1 MPAQGSAAPAQ
12 TNTLEETFGAPIKQY
27 PGQIQVTRSV
37 KVKAPGKHFNNLR
50 GAEAAADYWATA
62 TEYTDRDQL
71 LSGTRRAAHS
81 LTHLLTRQSVI
92 APSSH
97 THSSAS
103 TVSQSHCRRSS
114 FTHHTPVSHSCAC
127 DFD

>member
-1 MPAQGSAAPAQ
+1 MPARGSAAPAQ

-62 TEYTDRDQL
+62 TEYTDRHQFERHAKGWGGL
-71 LSGTRRAAHS
+71 MVFPRITWGSRPSAGGPVRRYQPPGQI
-81 LTHLLTRQSVI
+81 LT
-92 APSSH
+92 
-97 THSSAS
+97 
-103 TVSQSHCRRSS
+103 
-114 FTHHTPVSHSCAC
+114 
-127 DFD
+127 

>member
-1 MPAQGSAAPAQ
+1 M
-12 TNTLEETFGAPIKQY
+12 PIKQY

-62 TEYTDRDQL
+62 TEYTDRHQFERHAKGC
-71 LSGTRRAAHS
+71 SFAYSFAHS
-81 LTHLLTRQSVI
+81 SVSHLPSSHTH
-92 APSSH
+92 SSH